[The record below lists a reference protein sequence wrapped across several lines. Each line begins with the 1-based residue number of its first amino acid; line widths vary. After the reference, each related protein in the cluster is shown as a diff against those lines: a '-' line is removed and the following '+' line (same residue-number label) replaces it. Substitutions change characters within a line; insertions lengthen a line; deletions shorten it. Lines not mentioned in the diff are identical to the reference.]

1 MNKQTDTKAN
11 EDAEEWLLDG
21 DESPIEGHSS
31 KVLLDNVTQRV
42 KECLDKA
49 YPDYVEYGN
58 HKFTVEHGSTIVMV
72 AIRSFTEDEACIECF
87 AQVVTGCDINPSL
100 MSYLLRKNAE
110 LHFGAFGMLFDHT
123 VTFSHSITGSDMN
136 EDEFLNSL
144 KVVALISDYYDDR
157 IVALAGGKRA
167 CDMSSDDLLENL

>member
-1 MNKQTDTKAN
+1 MQENK
-11 EDAEEWLLDG
+11 EDLSTEESDAWDLDW
-21 DESPIEGHSS
+21 DESPLPEESS
-31 KVLLDNVTQRV
+31 DSLMDKVAAKV
-42 KECLDKA
+42 KKSLAEA
-49 YPDYVEYGN
+49 YPDFVEYDEY
-58 HKFTVEHGSTIVMV
+58 KFTVEHGSTVVMI
-72 AIRSFTEDEACIECF
+72 AIRSFTEEEACIECF
-87 AQVVTGCDINPSL
+87 AQVVTGCTINPSL

-167 CDMSSDDLLENL
+167 CDMSADELLESL